1 MMYFG
6 TQRVEGFRGAA
17 FYVDRILE
25 GEKPGDLPVQL
36 PTKYALNINLKT
48 AQTLGLELPMGL
60 VLSADAVIE

>member
-1 MMYFG
+1 M
-6 TQRVEGFRGAA
+6 
-17 FYVDRILE
+17 DRILK

-60 VLSADAVIE
+60 VHSADEVRMMHLAMQTTLKADAC

>member
-1 MMYFG
+1 MYFG

-17 FYVDRILE
+17 FHVDRILK

-48 AQTLGLELPMGL
+48 AQMLELELPMGL
-60 VLSADAVIE
+60 VLSADEVIE